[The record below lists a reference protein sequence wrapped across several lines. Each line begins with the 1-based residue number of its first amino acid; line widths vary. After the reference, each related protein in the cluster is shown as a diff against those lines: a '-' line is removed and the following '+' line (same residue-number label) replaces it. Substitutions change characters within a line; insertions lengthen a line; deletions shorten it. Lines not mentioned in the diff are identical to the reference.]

1 MTERVQE
8 PGSDDPTGDTTA
20 ETTADTTAETGDE
33 GPKEILDAAAD
44 ELAIPADESNE
55 G

>member
-8 PGSDDPTGDTTA
+8 PGADDTTTDG
-20 ETTADTTAETGDE
+20 EPE
-33 GPKEILDAAAD
+33 GPQEILDAAAD